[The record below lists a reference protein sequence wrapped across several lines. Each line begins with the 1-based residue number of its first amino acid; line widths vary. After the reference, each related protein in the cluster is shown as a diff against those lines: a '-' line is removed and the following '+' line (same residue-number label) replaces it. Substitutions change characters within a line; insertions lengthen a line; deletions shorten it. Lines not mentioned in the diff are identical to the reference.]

1 MKRYQ
6 QLISICFVAL
16 IAGLLILASLD
27 KRQFNEFAFVSES
40 HTNEQMFEKEKS
52 ASAIINRG
60 DNFEN
65 HPRLSDEELVA
76 IMNKFIDILVQ
87 DIDDQYRVIGLDTKA
102 ELIDEFSS
110 IAIAEAVE
118 PYVDFYYYE
127 QDDGLYIVPT
137 ELPPWFVEGQP
148 YQKEMT
154 DRGTVKITQDNFLD
168 IYGHYR
174 IEVELT
180 YQKGW
185 KIINIEHPPV
195 EDDTIDK
202 DISETI

>member
-1 MKRYQ
+1 MKRSQ
-6 QLISICFVAL
+6 QLISICFVAV
-16 IAGLLILASLD
+16 IAGLLILSSLD
-27 KRQFNEFAFVSES
+27 KRQFSEFAFVNES
-40 HTNEQMFEKEKS
+40 PTNEQMFEKEKS
-52 ASAIINRG
+52 VSPVISRG
-60 DNFEN
+60 DFEN
-65 HPRLSDEELVA
+65 LPELSDEELVA
-76 IMNKFIDILVQ
+76 IMNAFIDILIQ

-118 PYVDFYYYE
+118 PYVHFYYYE
-127 QDDGLYIVPT
+127 QPDGLYIVPT

-154 DRGTVKITQDNFLD
+154 DQGTVKITQDNFLE

-174 IEVELT
+174 IEIELA

-195 EDDTIDK
+195 EDDTIMTDT
-202 DISETI
+202 SETI